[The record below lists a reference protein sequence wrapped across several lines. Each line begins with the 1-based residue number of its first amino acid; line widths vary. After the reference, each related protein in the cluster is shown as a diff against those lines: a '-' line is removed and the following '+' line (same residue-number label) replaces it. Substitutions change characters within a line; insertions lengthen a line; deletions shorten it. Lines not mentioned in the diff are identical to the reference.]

1 MGIEKLIDS
10 LNDYLRKGEKKK
22 IIQCDR
28 IDDLLSKL
36 EEKKKNFKKKLDD
49 ESNPTK
55 KKRLSTE
62 LKIVTLQLKKG
73 YKRRNE
79 LKDKCK

>member
-1 MGIEKLIDS
+1 MGIEKLVDS
-10 LNDYLRKGEKKK
+10 LNEYLKKGEKKK
-22 IIQCDR
+22 NIQCDR
-28 IDDLLSKL
+28 IDELLSKL
-36 EEKKKNFKKKLDD
+36 EEKKKNFKKKLND

>member
-10 LNDYLRKGEKKK
+10 LNGYLKKGEKKK
-22 IIQCDR
+22 IVPCDR
-28 IDDLLSKL
+28 IDALLSKL
-36 EEKKKNFKKKLDD
+36 EEKKKNLKKKLNN

-73 YKRRNE
+73 YKRRYE
-79 LKDKCK
+79 LRDKCK

>member
-1 MGIEKLIDS
+1 MGIERLVDS
-10 LNDYLRKGEKKK
+10 LNVYLKKGEKNKNV
-22 IIQCDR
+22 QCDR
-28 IDDLLSKL
+28 IDELLSKL
-36 EEKKKNFKKKLDD
+36 EEKKKNLKKKLND
-49 ESNPTK
+49 ESNSTK